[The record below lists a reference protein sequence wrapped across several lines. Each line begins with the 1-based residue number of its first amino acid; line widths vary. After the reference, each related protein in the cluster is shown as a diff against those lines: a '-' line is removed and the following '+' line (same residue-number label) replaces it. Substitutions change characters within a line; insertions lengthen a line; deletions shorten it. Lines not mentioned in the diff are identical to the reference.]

1 MLLPTLLGCLCLLI
15 FSDLFAFCF
24 RFIYTLLQTLA
35 EVGIE
40 TEDEESAHSS
50 QCGSPVSVRL
60 PLISS
65 PQCEGME
72 DRDRIMAKLD
82 YFEEKASI
90 KNQYLSELLY
100 WFEDNLTL
108 VVFFF
113 PFLYQI

>member
-1 MLLPTLLGCLCLLI
+1 
-15 FSDLFAFCF
+15 
-24 RFIYTLLQTLA
+24 LQTLA

-50 QCGSPVSVRL
+50 QRGSPVSVRL

-108 VVFFF
+108 VIFYGQYFFICIVQ
-113 PFLYQI
+113 LKK